1 MFNNIQIDL
10 GEAISIVV
18 GTPNKELQVKNL
30 ENKIEINWNATKLIQ
45 DALKTG
51 EEV

>member
-18 GTPNKELQVKNL
+18 GTPNTELQVKNL